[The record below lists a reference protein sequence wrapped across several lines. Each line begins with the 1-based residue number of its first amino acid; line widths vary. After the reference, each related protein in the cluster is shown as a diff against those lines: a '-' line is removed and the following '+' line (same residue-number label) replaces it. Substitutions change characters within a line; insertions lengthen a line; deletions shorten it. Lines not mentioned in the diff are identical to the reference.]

1 MKWVDTGNSKAS
13 TSSEKTSSKK
23 AITATAKKGKD
34 ATRTEGNLPDRVGGD
49 SNVSK

>member
-1 MKWVDTGNSKAS
+1 MKWVDIGKSKAS

-23 AITATAKKGKD
+23 AITATTKGKD
-34 ATRTEGNLPDRVGGD
+34 ATRSEGNLPDRVGAE